1 MFWPVT
7 LTAVRCA
14 MRAFS
19 AVLIPEK
26 VLVTTAS
33 QCSVD
38 DAGPGRLG
46 LGAPGGVGLSGA
58 DVEAGEHL
66 AAGPLGAGQQLA
78 VGGRHGADL
87 LGENEE
93 GGLVSA
99 QQVVPGGRR
108 GVRERGQA
116 RGR

>member
-46 LGAPGGVGLSGA
+46 LGAPGGVGLGGA
-58 DVEAGEHL
+58 RVHPTEHL
-66 AAGPLGAGQQLA
+66 AAGPLGAREQLA
-78 VGGRHGADL
+78 VGRRQCGDL
-87 LGENEE
+87 LGEGQE
-93 GGLVSA
+93 GGPVCA
-99 QQVVPGGRR
+99 EQVVPGG
-108 GVRERGQA
+108 G
-116 RGR
+116 

>member
-46 LGAPGGVGLSGA
+46 LGALGGVGLCRA
-58 DVEAGEHL
+58 RLDPTEHL
-66 AAGPLGAGQQLA
+66 SASTLGAGEQLA
-78 VGGRHGADL
+78 VGARQRGDL
-87 LGENEE
+87 LGEGQERRPVCSEE
-93 GGLVSA
+93 L
-99 QQVVPGGRR
+99 VPGGRR
-108 GVRERGQA
+108 RVGEGGQ
-116 RGR
+116 